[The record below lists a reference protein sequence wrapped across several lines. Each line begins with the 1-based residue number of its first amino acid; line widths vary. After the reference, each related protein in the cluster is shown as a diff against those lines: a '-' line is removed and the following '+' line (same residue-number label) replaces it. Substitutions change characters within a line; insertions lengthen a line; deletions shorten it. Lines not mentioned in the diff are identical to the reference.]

1 MEIKKLSEVQQNTLT
16 KMKYDH
22 WYSAYDLGV
31 SIATLNALHRM
42 NLLAK
47 QSGVGEFIVRFRKVS
62 KNENQ
67 FPRY

>member
-1 MEIKKLSEVQQNTLT
+1 MTIKKLSKIQQNTLI
-16 KMKYDH
+16 KMEYDR

-42 NLLAK
+42 NLLSQ

-62 KNENQ
+62 KNDN
-67 FPRY
+67 